1 MLSNTDQPK
10 WVFAAQIG
18 IGILAIIL
26 SILILINPIISII
39 SLIVLVS
46 VLLLVVGIEKVIAG
60 IFVKNRARF
69 SNLGLGILVI
79 ILAIVAM
86 AFPVGTSVF
95 VIILVAVALLFD
107 GISRIVHGIRHINQ
121 SKLDRAFTIGVGALE
136 IALSILIL
144 ASPAFG
150 FGLVASIIAIA
161 LLITGIQILVA
172 GLTGRRISIPTPD
185 DDNINSS
192 NSNRQ

>member
-86 AFPVGTSVF
+86 AFPVF

-107 GISRIVHGIRHINQ
+107 GISRIVHGFSHKNQ
-121 SKLDRAFTIGVGALE
+121 GKLDRAFTIGVGALE
-136 IALSILIL
+136 IALSIVIL

-150 FGLVASIIAIA
+150 FGFVATIIAIA

-172 GLTGRRISIPTPD
+172 GLTGRRISIPTSD

>member
-1 MLSNTDQPK
+1 MLRKTDQPK

-18 IGILAIIL
+18 IGALAIIL
-26 SILILINPIISII
+26 SILILINPIPSTISII
-39 SLIVLVS
+39 FLVS
-46 VLLLVVGIEKVIAG
+46 VLLLVVGIEKVITG

-86 AFPVGTSVF
+86 AFPVF
-95 VIILVAVALLFD
+95 VVILVAVALLFD
-107 GISRIVHGIRHINQ
+107 GISRIVHGIRHKDQ

-136 IALSILIL
+136 IALSIVIL

-150 FGLVASIIAIA
+150 FGFVASIIAIA

>member
-1 MLSNTDQPK
+1 MLSKTDQPK
-10 WVFAAQIG
+10 WISAAQIG
-18 IGILAIIL
+18 IGALAIIL

-46 VLLLVVGIEKVIAG
+46 VLLLIVGIEKVIAG

-95 VIILVAVALLFD
+95 IVILLAVALLFD
-107 GISRIVHGIRHINQ
+107 GISRIVHGLGHKNQ
-121 SKLDRAFTIGVGALE
+121 SKLDRAFTIAVGAIE

-150 FGLVASIIAIA
+150 FGLVAAIIAIA

-172 GLTGRRISIPTPD
+172 GLTGRRMSVPSQD
-185 DDNINSS
+185 HNDNNS
-192 NSNRQ
+192 RQ

>member
-1 MLSNTDQPK
+1 
-10 WVFAAQIG
+10 
-18 IGILAIIL
+18 
-26 SILILINPIISII
+26 
-39 SLIVLVS
+39 
-46 VLLLVVGIEKVIAG
+46 
-60 IFVKNRARF
+60 
-69 SNLGLGILVI
+69 
-79 ILAIVAM
+79 M

-107 GISRIVHGIRHINQ
+107 GISRIVHGISHKNQ
-121 SKLDRAFTIGVGALE
+121 SKLDRVFTIGVGALE

-172 GLTGRRISIPTPD
+172 GLTGRRMSIPTIND
-185 DDNINSS
+185 DDNKNNINSS
-192 NSNRQ
+192 NGNR

>member
-1 MLSNTDQPK
+1 MLSKTDQPK
-10 WVFAAQIG
+10 WISAAQIG
-18 IGILAIIL
+18 IGALAIIL

-39 SLIVLVS
+39 SLVVLVS
-46 VLLLVVGIEKVIAG
+46 VLLLIVGIEKVIAG
-60 IFVKNRARF
+60 IFVKNRSRF

-95 VIILVAVALLFD
+95 LVILLAVALLFD
-107 GISRIVHGIRHINQ
+107 GISRIVHGLGHKNQ
-121 SKLDRAFTIGVGALE
+121 SKFDRAFTIGVGAIE

-144 ASPAFG
+144 VSPAFG
-150 FGLVASIIAIA
+150 FGLVAAIIAIA

-172 GLTGRRISIPTPD
+172 GLTGRRMSVPSQD
-185 DDNINSS
+185 HNDNNS
-192 NSNRQ
+192 RQ

>member
-1 MLSNTDQPK
+1 MLSKSDQPK

-26 SILILINPIISII
+26 SILILITPIISII

-46 VLLLVVGIEKVIAG
+46 VLLLIVGIEKVIAG

-79 ILAIVAM
+79 ILAIIVM

-95 VIILVAVALLFD
+95 VVILVAVALLFD
-107 GISRIVHGIRHINQ
+107 GISRIVHGIRHKNQ
-121 SKLDRAFTIGVGALE
+121 SKLDRQVEECLY
-136 IALSILIL
+136 LYQ
-144 ASPAFG
+144 
-150 FGLVASIIAIA
+150 VMMIIAKTVTDNNYQLKSSS
-161 LLITGIQILVA
+161 LLFNFEEILVSKN
-172 GLTGRRISIPTPD
+172 LMIILRNYIKIFVLLFLFTCKI
-185 DDNINSS
+185 
-192 NSNRQ
+192 

>member
-1 MLSNTDQPK
+1 
-10 WVFAAQIG
+10 
-18 IGILAIIL
+18 
-26 SILILINPIISII
+26 
-39 SLIVLVS
+39 
-46 VLLLVVGIEKVIAG
+46 
-60 IFVKNRARF
+60 
-69 SNLGLGILVI
+69 
-79 ILAIVAM
+79 
-86 AFPVGTSVF
+86 
-95 VIILVAVALLFD
+95 
-107 GISRIVHGIRHINQ
+107 
-121 SKLDRAFTIGVGALE
+121 
-136 IALSILIL
+136 L

>member
-1 MLSNTDQPK
+1 
-10 WVFAAQIG
+10 
-18 IGILAIIL
+18 
-26 SILILINPIISII
+26 
-39 SLIVLVS
+39 VLVS
-46 VLLLVVGIEKVIAG
+46 VLLLIVGIEKVIAG

-86 AFPVGTSVF
+86 TFPEATSVF

-107 GISRIVHGIRHINQ
+107 GISRVVHGIRHKEQ

-144 ASPAFG
+144 VSPAFG
-150 FGLVASIIAIA
+150 FGLVAAIIAIA

-172 GLTGRRISIPTPD
+172 GLTGRRMSIPTL
-185 DDNINSS
+185 DDNDNSS
-192 NSNRQ
+192 SSSSSDSSNRQ

>member
-1 MLSNTDQPK
+1 MQSKTDQPK
-10 WVFAAQIG
+10 WIFAAQIG
-18 IGILAIIL
+18 IGVLAIIL
-26 SILILINPIISII
+26 SLLILINPIISII
-39 SLIVLVS
+39 SLVILVS
-46 VLLLVVGIEKVIAG
+46 VLLLIVGIEKVIAG

-86 AFPVGTSVF
+86 TFPEETSVF
-95 VIILVAVALLFD
+95 VVILVAVALLFD
-107 GISRIVHGIRHINQ
+107 GISRIVHGIRHKNQ

-136 IALSILIL
+136 IALSIVIL

-150 FGLVASIIAIA
+150 FGFVASIIAIA

-172 GLTGRRISIPTPD
+172 GLTGRRMSIPLPD
-185 DDNINSS
+185 DDDKSS
-192 NSNRQ
+192 SSSKQ

>member
-1 MLSNTDQPK
+1 MLSKTDQPK
-10 WVFAAQIG
+10 WISAAQIG
-18 IGILAIIL
+18 IGALAIIL
-26 SILILINPIISII
+26 SILILINPIISVI

-46 VLLLVVGIEKVIAG
+46 VLLLIVGIEKVIAG

-95 VIILVAVALLFD
+95 LIILVAVALLFD
-107 GISRIVHGIRHINQ
+107 GISRIVHGLGHKNQ
-121 SKLDRAFTIGVGALE
+121 SKLDRAFTIGVGAIE
-136 IALSILIL
+136 IALSIVIL

-150 FGLVASIIAIA
+150 FGLVAAIIAIA

-172 GLTGRRISIPTPD
+172 GLTGRRMSVPSQD
-185 DDNINSS
+185 HNDNNS
-192 NSNRQ
+192 RQ

>member
-1 MLSNTDQPK
+1 MLSKTDQPK
-10 WVFAAQIG
+10 WISAAQIG
-18 IGILAIIL
+18 IGALAIIL

-39 SLIVLVS
+39 SLVVLVS
-46 VLLLVVGIEKVIAG
+46 VLLLIVGIEKVIAG

-95 VIILVAVALLFD
+95 LVILLAVALLFD
-107 GISRIVHGIRHINQ
+107 GISRIVHGLGHKNQ
-121 SKLDRAFTIGVGALE
+121 SKFDRAFTIGVGAIE
-136 IALSILIL
+136 VALSIIIL

-150 FGLVASIIAIA
+150 FGLVAAIIAIA

-172 GLTGRRISIPTPD
+172 GLTGRRMSVPSQD
-185 DDNINSS
+185 HNDNNS
-192 NSNRQ
+192 RQ

>member
-86 AFPVGTSVF
+86 AFPVF

-107 GISRIVHGIRHINQ
+107 GISRIVHGFSHKNQ
-121 SKLDRAFTIGVGALE
+121 GKLDRAFTIGVGALE
-136 IALSILIL
+136 IALSIVIL

-150 FGLVASIIAIA
+150 FGFVASIIAIA
-161 LLITGIQILVA
+161 LFITGIQILVA
-172 GLTGRRISIPTPD
+172 GLTGRRISIPTSD

-192 NSNRQ
+192 NNNRQ

>member
-1 MLSNTDQPK
+1 MQSKTDQPK

-18 IGILAIIL
+18 IGVLAIIL

-39 SLIVLVS
+39 SLVILVS
-46 VLLLVVGIEKVIAG
+46 VLLLIVGIEKVIAG
-60 IFVKNRARF
+60 IFVKNRSRF

-79 ILAIVAM
+79 ILALVAM
-86 AFPVGTSVF
+86 TFPEETSVF
-95 VIILVAVALLFD
+95 LIILVAVALLFD
-107 GISRIVHGIRHINQ
+107 GISRIVHGLRHKNQ
-121 SKLDRAFTIGVGALE
+121 SKLDRAFTIGVGAFE

-150 FGLVASIIAIA
+150 FGFVATIIAIA

-172 GLTGRRISIPTPD
+172 GLTGRRMSIPLQDND
-185 DDNINSS
+185 DKNNNSS
-192 NSNRQ
+192 KRQ

>member
-86 AFPVGTSVF
+86 AFPVF

-107 GISRIVHGIRHINQ
+107 GISRIVHGFSHKNQ

-136 IALSILIL
+136 IALSIVIL

-150 FGLVASIIAIA
+150 FGFVASIIAIA
-161 LLITGIQILVA
+161 LFITGIQILVA
-172 GLTGRRISIPTPD
+172 GLTGRRISIPTSD

-192 NSNRQ
+192 NNNRQ

>member
-1 MLSNTDQPK
+1 MLSKTDQPK
-10 WVFAAQIG
+10 WISAAQIG
-18 IGILAIIL
+18 IGALAIIL

-39 SLIVLVS
+39 SLVVLVS
-46 VLLLVVGIEKVIAG
+46 VLLLIVGIEKVIAG

-69 SNLGLGILVI
+69 SNLGLGIVVI

-95 VIILVAVALLFD
+95 LVILLAVALLFD
-107 GISRIVHGIRHINQ
+107 GISRIVHGLGHKNQ
-121 SKLDRAFTIGVGALE
+121 SKLDRAFTIAVGAIE

-150 FGLVASIIAIA
+150 FGLVAAIIAIA

-172 GLTGRRISIPTPD
+172 GLTGRRMSLPSQD
-185 DDNINSS
+185 HNDNNS
-192 NSNRQ
+192 RQ

>member
-1 MLSNTDQPK
+1 MQSKTEQPK
-10 WVFAAQIG
+10 WIFAAQIG

-39 SLIVLVS
+39 SLVILVS
-46 VLLLVVGIEKVIAG
+46 VLLLIVGIEKVIAG
-60 IFVKNRARF
+60 IFVKNRSRF

-79 ILAIVAM
+79 ILALVAM
-86 AFPVGTSVF
+86 TFPEETSVF
-95 VIILVAVALLFD
+95 LIILVAVALLFD
-107 GISRIVHGIRHINQ
+107 GISRIVHGLRHKNQ
-121 SKLDRAFTIGVGALE
+121 SKLDRAFTIGVGAFE

-150 FGLVASIIAIA
+150 FGFVATIIAIA

-172 GLTGRRISIPTPD
+172 GLTGRRMSIPLQDND
-185 DDNINSS
+185 DKNNNSS
-192 NSNRQ
+192 KRQ

>member
-95 VIILVAVALLFD
+95 VIILLAVALLFD
-107 GISRIVHGIRHINQ
+107 GISRIVHGLGHKNQ
-121 SKLDRAFTIGVGALE
+121 SKLDRAFTIGVGAIE
-136 IALSILIL
+136 IALSIVIL

-150 FGLVASIIAIA
+150 FGFVATIIAIA

-172 GLTGRRISIPTPD
+172 GLTGRRISIPTSD

-192 NSNRQ
+192 N

>member
-86 AFPVGTSVF
+86 AFPVF

-107 GISRIVHGIRHINQ
+107 GISRIVHGFSHKNQ
-121 SKLDRAFTIGVGALE
+121 SKLDRAFSIGVGALE
-136 IALSILIL
+136 IALSIVIL

-150 FGLVASIIAIA
+150 FGFVATIIAIA

-172 GLTGRRISIPTPD
+172 GLTGRRISIPTTSD

>member
-1 MLSNTDQPK
+1 
-10 WVFAAQIG
+10 
-18 IGILAIIL
+18 
-26 SILILINPIISII
+26 
-39 SLIVLVS
+39 
-46 VLLLVVGIEKVIAG
+46 
-60 IFVKNRARF
+60 
-69 SNLGLGILVI
+69 
-79 ILAIVAM
+79 M

-107 GISRIVHGIRHINQ
+107 GISRIVHGIRHKNQ

>member
-79 ILAIVAM
+79 ILAIIAM

-107 GISRIVHGIRHINQ
+107 GISRIVHGFSHKNQ

-136 IALSILIL
+136 IALSIVIL

-172 GLTGRRISIPTPD
+172 GLTGRRISIPTSD